1 MGKKGG
7 KIKTRFIKE
16 PPTETNNLG
25 KTEIEAF
32 AKIDYPLF
40 SFKYLQEH
48 SIKKCKDGKFFFD
61 FLMRLKGLSEL
72 GWKEIGVAGRHQY
85 GMEKLPREEIKP
97 SIPAFVTKEVPL
109 FVFRAKG
116 NNLPFVGVR
125 QGKIF
130 HVIFI
135 ETEFGDIYDHE

>member
-7 KIKTRFIKE
+7 KIKNRFIKE
-16 PPTETNNLG
+16 PPVETSNLS
-25 KTEIEAF
+25 KNEIEAF
-32 AKIDYPLF
+32 ASVDYPLF
-40 SFKYLQEH
+40 GFKYLQEH

-61 FLMRLKGLSEL
+61 FLLRLKSLSEL
-72 GWKEIGVAGRHQY
+72 GWKTIDISGRHQY
-85 GMEKLPREEIKP
+85 GMEKISREEIKP
-97 SIPAFVTKEVPL
+97 SIPAVVTKEVPL

-116 NNLPFVGVR
+116 NNLPFVGIR

-130 HVIFI
+130 QVIFI

>member
-16 PPTETNNLG
+16 PPAETYNLS
-25 KTEIEAF
+25 TNEIEAF
-32 AKIDYPLF
+32 ANIDYPIF
-40 SFKYLQEH
+40 GFKYLQEH

-61 FLMRLKGLSEL
+61 FLMRLKKLSEL
-72 GWKEIGVAGRHQY
+72 GWKSIDISGKHQY
-85 GMEKLPREEIKP
+85 GMEKIPREEIKP

-135 ETEFGDIYDHE
+135 ETEFGDIYDHD